1 MKPNNRIRMGL
12 LKERMHAMVASNYTP
27 REAAKVLGTTVAT
40 VYALSAR
47 YNINFKQAGW
57 GEYKRVIDNPPKA

>member
-1 MKPNNRIRMGL
+1 MKMGL

-27 REAAKVLGTTVAT
+27 RDAAKVLGTTVAT

-57 GEYKRVIDNPPKA
+57 GEYKRAIDNPPKA